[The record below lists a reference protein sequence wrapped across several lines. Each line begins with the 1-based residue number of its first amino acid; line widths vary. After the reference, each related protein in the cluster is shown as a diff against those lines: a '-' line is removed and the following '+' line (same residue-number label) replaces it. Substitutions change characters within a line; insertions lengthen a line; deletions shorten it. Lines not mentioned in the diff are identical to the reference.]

1 MNGIPT
7 PTVDIQWASDA
18 PDAPDEA
25 RLCEWVR
32 HAAIAAGGVVG
43 DITLRIVAED
53 EIRTLNRDYRDK
65 DAPTNVLSFPFE
77 MPEGLPEDAVEPLVG
92 DIVICDAVVHREAD
106 EQHKP
111 LDAHWAHMVTHGVL
125 HLLGYD
131 HIDDDDALVMET
143 LEIRALGELGFPD
156 PYSPGH
162 DDDKAPPENME
173 LNP

>member
-1 MNGIPT
+1 MSGIPT

-18 PDAPDEA
+18 PDAPDEPH
-25 RLCEWVR
+25 LCEWVR

-43 DITLRIVAED
+43 DITLRIVDED

-65 DAPTNVLSFPFE
+65 DAPTNVLSFPFD
-77 MPEGLPEDAVEPLVG
+77 MPEGLPEGAVEPLLG
-92 DIVICDAVVHREAD
+92 DIVICDAVVQREAS

-143 LEIRALGELGFPD
+143 LEIRALGEQGFPD
-156 PYSPGH
+156 PYSPVQE
-162 DDDKAPPENME
+162 DSQAQPENTE
-173 LNP
+173 FNP

>member
-18 PDAPDEA
+18 PDAPDETH
-25 RLCEWVR
+25 LCEWVR

-43 DITLRIVAED
+43 DITLRIVDED

-77 MPEGLPEDAVEPLVG
+77 MPEGLPEGAMDPLVG
-92 DIVICDAVVHREAD
+92 DIIICAAVVRREAN

-111 LDAHWAHMVTHGVL
+111 LVAHWAHMVTHGVL

-131 HIDDDDALVMET
+131 HIDDDDAIVMET
-143 LEIRALGELGFPD
+143 LEIRALAELGFPD
-156 PYSPGH
+156 PYSP
-162 DDDKAPPENME
+162 AQQESQAQPENTE

>member
-18 PDAPDEA
+18 PDAPDEPH
-25 RLCEWVR
+25 LCEWVR

-43 DITLRIVAED
+43 DITLRVVDED
-53 EIRTLNRDYRDK
+53 EIRILNRDYRGK
-65 DAPTNVLSFPFE
+65 DAPTNVLSFPFD
-77 MPEGLPEDAVEPLVG
+77 MPDGLPEGAVELLLG
-92 DIVICDAVVHREAD
+92 DIIICDAVVRREAE

-156 PYSPGH
+156 PYSPAH
-162 DDDKAPPENME
+162 DEGQAPPENTE
-173 LNP
+173 FNP

>member
-7 PTVDIQWASDA
+7 PTVDIQWASEA
-18 PDAPDEA
+18 PDAPDEP

-43 DITLRIVAED
+43 DITLRIVDED

-65 DAPTNVLSFPFE
+65 DAPTNVLSFPFD
-77 MPEGLPEDAVEPLVG
+77 MPEGLPEGAVEPLLG
-92 DIVICDAVVHREAD
+92 DIVICDAVVQREAD

-143 LEIRALGELGFPD
+143 LEIRALGEQGFPD
-156 PYSPGH
+156 PYSPAQE
-162 DDDKAPPENME
+162 DSQAQPENTE
-173 LNP
+173 FNP

>member
-18 PDAPDEA
+18 PDAPDEPH
-25 RLCEWVR
+25 LCEWVR

-43 DITLRIVAED
+43 DITLRVVDED
-53 EIRTLNRDYRDK
+53 EIRILNRDYRGK
-65 DAPTNVLSFPFE
+65 DAPTNVLSFPFD
-77 MPEGLPEDAVEPLVG
+77 MPDGLPEGAVELLLG
-92 DIVICDAVVHREAD
+92 DIIICDAVVRREAE

-156 PYSPGH
+156 PYNPGQ
-162 DDDKAPPENME
+162 DDGQAPPENTE